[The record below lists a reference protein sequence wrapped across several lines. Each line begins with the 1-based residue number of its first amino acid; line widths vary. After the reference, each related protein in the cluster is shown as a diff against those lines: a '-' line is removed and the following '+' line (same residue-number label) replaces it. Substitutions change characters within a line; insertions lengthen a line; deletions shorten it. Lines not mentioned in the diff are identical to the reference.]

1 VFFKELRAK
10 INDKIN
16 EIEEAIVEQSK
27 QLWDFNAHIA
37 SEYNRLSA
45 KEVLRHHVL
54 DLATDGDSLAL
65 KIKETIASVLNS

>member
-1 VFFKELRAK
+1 MFFKELRAK
-10 INDKIN
+10 LNDRIN
-16 EIEEAIVEQSK
+16 EVEETIVQQSK

-54 DLATDGDSLAL
+54 DLNTDLDQLSLR
-65 KIKETIASVLNS
+65 IRETIASVLNS

>member
-1 VFFKELRAK
+1 MFFKELRAK

-16 EIEEAIVEQSK
+16 ELEAAIVEQSK

-45 KEVLRHHVL
+45 KEALKHHVL
-54 DLATDGDSLAL
+54 DLSTDCD
-65 KIKETIASVLNS
+65 